1 MILLRKW
8 IEHRQLLLALASGI
22 LIVIAWALE
31 LSASPAFLTV
41 SIFII
46 AYLIG
51 GFYKAKEGIEEFINE
66 RKFSVEILMILAAI
80 GAATIGYW
88 MEGAILIFIFAL
100 SGALETYTMNK
111 SHQEISAL
119 MNLQPEEAT
128 LLKDGMEK
136 TVAVSELRI
145 GDLVRVKPGERI
157 STDGVIFT
165 GRTTIDESALTG
177 ESLPISK
184 QVDEEVFT
192 GTVNLSGMIDVSVTK
207 PAEETLFQKIITLVQ
222 SAKDEKSP
230 SQLTIEK
237 FEGPYV
243 KVVLIFVTLMMLL
256 PYFFLGWSWHESFY
270 RAMVLLVVASP
281 CALVASVMPAT
292 LSAISNGAR
301 QGILFKGGVHLEQL
315 AHIKAIAL
323 DKTGTITN
331 GTPVVTNVYFHP
343 VFNENDLLYAICAI
357 ENQSSHP
364 LAKAI
369 VTYCKQQGIEP
380 VKPDFIENKSGWG
393 IIGTVDG
400 EGWKIGKPDFFS
412 FEKEE
417 AFQEITAGMS
427 DAGQT
432 LVFAGKENQDEV
444 IAVFAIED
452 TIRDVAIEAIKSMKN
467 EGITA
472 YMITGDHEK
481 TAKKIASE
489 VELDGYSANCLPEE
503 KVIEIEKL
511 KKQFQKVAMVGDG
524 INDAPALARAN
535 IGIAMGAGS
544 DAAIETAD
552 IVLVK
557 NDLAKITKAIQLS
570 KRLNRIVM
578 QNIIFSIAV
587 ILLLIVGNF
596 MQHVSLPLGVIGHE
610 GSTILV
616 ILNGLR
622 LLKN

>member
-1 MILLRKW
+1 MPKVW
-8 IEHRQLLLALASGI
+8 KEHRQLLFALVSGG
-22 LIVIAWALE
+22 LIVMAWLFE
-31 LSASPAFLTV
+31 RSTSSDFLTI
-41 SIFII
+41 SLFSI

-51 GFYKAKEGIEEFINE
+51 GFYKAKEGLDEFIKQ

-80 GAATIGYW
+80 GAAWIGYW

-100 SGALETYTMNK
+100 SGALETYTLNK
-111 SHQEISAL
+111 SHREISAL
-119 MNLQPEEAT
+119 MKLQPEEAT
-128 LLKDGMEK
+128 LLNNGIEQ
-136 TVAVSELRI
+136 TVNVSTLKI
-145 GDLVRVKPGERI
+145 GDIVRIKPGERI
-157 STDGVIFT
+157 STDGVIDK

-177 ESLPISK
+177 ESMPITK
-184 QVDEEVFT
+184 QRGDEVYT

-207 PAEETLFQKIITLVQ
+207 LAEETLFQKIITLVQ
-222 SAKDEKSP
+222 SAKHEKSP
-230 SQLTIEK
+230 SQQTIEK

-243 KVVLIFVTLMMLL
+243 KIVLLFVILMMFL
-256 PYFFLGWSWHESFY
+256 PYFLLNWSWHESFY

-331 GTPVVTNVYFHP
+331 GTPVVTNVYVHP
-343 VFNENDLLYAICAI
+343 DFNENDMLHAVCSI
-357 ENQSSHP
+357 ENQSAHP
-364 LAKAI
+364 LATAV
-369 VTYCKQQGIEP
+369 VTYCKQKGIEP
-380 VKPDFIENKSGWG
+380 TIPDFIETNSGWG
-393 IIGTVDG
+393 IIGTVEG
-400 EGWKIGKPDFFS
+400 EAWKIGKPNFFS
-412 FEKEE
+412 VEKRE
-417 AFQEITAGMS
+417 AFQEVAAGMS
-427 DAGQT
+427 EAGQT
-432 LVFAGKENQDEV
+432 LIFIGKDGLDEV
-444 IAVFAIED
+444 IAVFAVED
-452 TIRDVAIEAIKSMKN
+452 TVRDVAIEAIRSMKN
-467 EGITA
+467 EGIAT

-481 TAKKIASE
+481 TAEKIAAE
-489 VELDGYSANCLPEE
+489 VQLDGYSANCLPEE
-503 KVIEIEKL
+503 KVIVIEKL
-511 KKQFQKVAMVGDG
+511 KQEFHKVAMVGDG
-524 INDAPALARAN
+524 INDAPALAKAN
-535 IGIAMGAGS
+535 IGIAMGAGT

-557 NDLAKITKAIQLS
+557 NNLSKIPKAIQLS

-587 ILLLIVGNF
+587 ISLLIVGNF

>member
-22 LIVIAWALE
+22 LIVIAWVLE
-31 LSASPAFLTV
+31 RSAIPAFFTV
-41 SIFII
+41 SIFIS

-128 LLKDGMEK
+128 LLKDGTEK

-177 ESLPISK
+177 ESLPITK
-184 QVDEEVFT
+184 QVGEEVFT

-230 SQLTIEK
+230 SQQTIEK

-243 KVVLIFVTLMMLL
+243 KIVLIFVTLMMFL
-256 PYFFLGWSWHESFY
+256 PYFLLGWSWHESFY

-331 GTPVVTNVYFHP
+331 GTPVVTNLYIHP
-343 VFNENDLLYAICAI
+343 EINENDLFHAICAI

-364 LAKAI
+364 LARAI

-380 VKPDFIENKSGWG
+380 VKPDVIENKSGWG

-400 EGWKIGKPDFFS
+400 EVWKIGKPDFFS
-412 FEKEE
+412 FEKGE
-417 AFQEITAGMS
+417 AFQEIAAGMS

-452 TIRDVAIEAIKSMKN
+452 TIRDVAIEAIQSMKN
-467 EGITA
+467 EGIAA

-557 NDLAKITKAIQLS
+557 NNLAKIAKAIQLS

-578 QNIIFSIAV
+578 QNILFSIAV

>member
-1 MILLRKW
+1 MLKKW
-8 IEHRQLLLALASGI
+8 TEHRQLLLALTSGL
-22 LIVIAWALE
+22 LIVIAWLFDR
-31 LSASPAFLTV
+31 LSSQDFLTV
-41 SIFII
+41 TLFLV

-100 SGALETYTMNK
+100 SGALETYTINK

-128 LLKDGMEK
+128 LLKEGVEK
-136 TVAVSELRI
+136 TVSVSDLRV
-145 GDLVRVKPGERI
+145 GDIVRVKPGERI
-157 STDGVIFT
+157 STDGIIFT

-177 ESLPISK
+177 ESLPVTKLIGE
-184 QVDEEVFT
+184 DVFT

-222 SAKDEKSP
+222 SAKEEKSP
-230 SQLTIEK
+230 SQQTIEK

-243 KVVLIFVTLMMLL
+243 KIVLIFVTIMMFL
-256 PYFFLGWSWHESFY
+256 PYFIFGWSWHESFY

-301 QGILFKGGVHLEQL
+301 QGILFKGGIHLEQL

-331 GTPVVTNVYFHP
+331 GTPVVTNVYVRP
-343 VFNENDLLYAICAI
+343 DFNKNDLLHAVCAI
-357 ENQSSHP
+357 ESQSTHP
-364 LAKAI
+364 LAKA
-369 VTYCKQQGIEP
+369 VVMYCKQQGIEP
-380 VKPDFIENKSGWG
+380 IKPDFIETVSGWG
-393 IIGTVDG
+393 IIGTVEG
-400 EGWKIGKPDFFS
+400 EHWKVGKPDFFPL
-412 FEKEE
+412 EKKE
-417 AFQEITAGMS
+417 AFLEVAASMS
-427 DAGQT
+427 EAGQT
-432 LVFAGKENQDEV
+432 LVFVGKDKEEV

-452 TIRDVAIEAIKSMKN
+452 TVRDVAIEAIDSMKN
-467 EGITA
+467 EGIVT

-489 VELDGYSANCLPEE
+489 VKLDGYSANCLPEE
-503 KVIEIEKL
+503 KVTEIEKL
-511 KKQFQKVAMVGDG
+511 KQKYQKVAMVGDG
-524 INDAPALARAN
+524 INDAPALAKAN
-535 IGIAMGAGS
+535 IGIAMGAGT

-557 NDLAKITKAIQLS
+557 NNLVKIAKAIQLS

-587 ILLLIVGNF
+587 ILLLIAGNF

>member
-1 MILLRKW
+1 MPKVW
-8 IEHRQLLLALASGI
+8 KEHRQLLFALVSGG
-22 LIVIAWALE
+22 LIVMAWLFE
-31 LSASPAFLTV
+31 RSASSDFLTISLF
-41 SIFII
+41 SIS
-46 AYLIG
+46 YLIG
-51 GFYKAKEGIEEFINE
+51 GFYKAKEGLDEFIKQ

-80 GAATIGYW
+80 GAAWIGYW

-100 SGALETYTMNK
+100 SGALETYTLNK
-111 SHQEISAL
+111 SHREISAL
-119 MNLQPEEAT
+119 MKLQPEEAT
-128 LLKDGMEK
+128 LLSNGIEQ
-136 TVAVSELRI
+136 TVNVSTLKI
-145 GDLVRVKPGERI
+145 GDIVRIKPGERI
-157 STDGVIFT
+157 STDGVIDK

-177 ESLPISK
+177 ESMPITK
-184 QVDEEVFT
+184 QRGDEVYT

-207 PAEETLFQKIITLVQ
+207 LAEETLFQKIITLVQ
-222 SAKDEKSP
+222 SAKHEKSP
-230 SQLTIEK
+230 SQQTIEK

-243 KVVLIFVTLMMLL
+243 KIVLLFVILMMFL
-256 PYFFLGWSWHESFY
+256 PYFLLNWSWHESFY

-331 GTPVVTNVYFHP
+331 GTPVVTNVYVHP
-343 VFNENDLLYAICAI
+343 DFSENDMLLAVCAI

-364 LAKAI
+364 LAKAV
-369 VTYCKQQGIEP
+369 VTYCKQKGIEP
-380 VKPDFIENKSGWG
+380 IMPDLIETKSGWG
-393 IIGTVDG
+393 IMGTVEG
-400 EGWKIGKPDFFS
+400 EAWKIGKPDFFQV
-412 FEKEE
+412 EKRE
-417 AFQEITAGMS
+417 AFQEVAAGMS
-427 DAGQT
+427 EAGQT
-432 LVFAGKENQDEV
+432 LIFIGKDGLDEV
-444 IAVFAIED
+444 IAVFAVED
-452 TIRDVAIEAIKSMKN
+452 TVRDVAIEAIRSMKN
-467 EGITA
+467 EGIAT

-481 TAKKIASE
+481 TAKKIAAE
-489 VELDGYSANCLPEE
+489 VQLDGYSANCLPEE

-511 KKQFQKVAMVGDG
+511 KQEFHKVAMVGDG
-524 INDAPALARAN
+524 INDAPALVKAN
-535 IGIAMGAGS
+535 IGIAMGAGT

-557 NDLAKITKAIQLS
+557 NNLSKITKAIQLS

>member
-417 AFQEITAGMS
+417 AFQEIAAGMS